1 MTTLEIK
8 LTLPDRLAH
17 RAKKAGLLKSQAIE
31 AMLREQLRKQAGAEL
46 RAMMKKLANA
56 DIPPMS
62 MEEIQAE
69 VDAVRKARRPGRRS

>member
-8 LTLPDRLAH
+8 LTL
-17 RAKKAGLLKSQAIE
+17 
-31 AMLREQLRKQAGAEL
+31 RERLRKQAGAEL

-56 DIPPMS
+56 DIPLMS

-69 VDAVRKARRPGRRS
+69 VDAVRKARRAGHRS